1 MFDQAAIMRAH
12 QTARS
17 GPRGDLKG
25 VQRTELPA
33 TGFFPQ
39 VPGSSGQEARAGKGG
54 GKDEGD
60 FQDTNLINYNF
71 NNSDSLEVVKT
82 QSSSHAPNGRPQNTK
97 GMARFAKA
105 QSATQGDMTDSDVVG
120 YQASMH
126 DSEES
131 PQQSP
136 RKENYD
142 TIEEY
147 PR

>member
-1 MFDQAAIMRAH
+1 M
-12 QTARS
+12 
-17 GPRGDLKG
+17 KG
-25 VQRTELPA
+25 VQRAELPA

-60 FQDTNLINYNF
+60 LQDTNLINYNF

-82 QSSSHAPNGRPQNTK
+82 QSSSQAPNGRPQNTK
-97 GMARFAKA
+97 GMARFAKTR
-105 QSATQGDMTDSDVVG
+105 SAAQGDTTDSDVIG

-126 DSEES
+126 DSEGS

-136 RKENYD
+136 RK
-142 TIEEY
+142 
-147 PR
+147 

>member
-1 MFDQAAIMRAH
+1 MRAH

-25 VQRTELPA
+25 VQRAELPA

-39 VPGSSGQEARAGKGG
+39 VPGSSGQEVRAGKGG

-97 GMARFAKA
+97 GMARFAKT
-105 QSATQGDMTDSDVVG
+105 QSAAQGDMTDSDVIG

-126 DSEES
+126 DSEGS

-136 RKENYD
+136 RK
-142 TIEEY
+142 
-147 PR
+147 